1 MTPADPAWRGEAL
14 APRLAGFIERQVG
27 EPVAVANLH
36 RFTAGLS
43 WATIGFSL
51 RREGRADE
59 ALILRIG
66 DPNGLLAPYSAR
78 PEHLALSS
86 LAGTPGLPAA
96 TSRWWS
102 DDAAVIGAPFIVTSR
117 LEGRTPMPIWPG
129 AAPGAEEAADPAAED
144 RILDDF
150 VEALAAVHACDWRD
164 APAAALDPEAAPE
177 TCVRDEIA
185 RWVARL
191 PGADGRPEAP
201 AMRYAAAWLHEH
213 APTAVRVAL
222 LHGDYRVGN
231 YMVKDGRISGIL
243 DWELTHLGDPHED
256 LAWAGLRT
264 LGGTET
270 TLGGRL
276 DRAEFLRRYSER
288 TGLVIDADRIRYF
301 EVLGQFKAACL
312 LLMARERVRRGAV
325 HDARLAVM
333 GLQPAAAQMGLM
345 SMIKAIRWT

>member
-1 MTPADPAWRGEAL
+1 MTPADPAWRGRAL
-14 APRLAGFIERQVG
+14 QPRLAEFIGERLG
-27 EPVAVANLH
+27 EPVSVLDLH

-43 WATIGFSL
+43 WATISFTL
-51 RREGRADE
+51 RREGAADRP
-59 ALILRIG
+59 LILRIG

-78 PEHLALSS
+78 PEHLALTS
-86 LAGTPGLPAA
+86 LAGLPDLPAA
-96 TSRWWS
+96 TSLWWS
-102 DDAAVIGAPFIVTSR
+102 DALDVLGAPFIVTTR

-129 AAPGAEEAADPAAED
+129 AAPGAAEAED
-144 RILDDF
+144 DGPRILDDF
-150 VEALAAVHACDWRD
+150 AAALAAIHACDWRA
-164 APAAALDPEAAPE
+164 APAAALDPGATAER
-177 TCVRDEIA
+177 CVRDEIA

-191 PGADGRPEAP
+191 PGAEGRPEAP
-201 AMRYAAAWLHEH
+201 AMRYAAAWLHDH
-213 APTAVRVAL
+213 APAATRVAL

-264 LGGTET
+264 LGGTAT

-276 DRAEFLRRYSER
+276 DRAGFLERYAAR
-288 TGLVIDADRIRYF
+288 TGLAIDPDRLRYF

>member
-1 MTPADPAWRGEAL
+1 MALDDPAWRGEG
-14 APRLAGFIERQVG
+14 LAGRLGGFLQARLG
-27 EPVAVANLH
+27 APVEVADLH

-43 WATIGFSL
+43 WATISFTL
-51 RREGRADE
+51 RRPDAPDR

-78 PEHLALSS
+78 PEHLALTS
-86 LAGTPGLPAA
+86 LAGIPELPAA
-96 TSRWWS
+96 TSLWWS
-102 DDAAVIGAPFIVTSR
+102 DDLGVLGAPFIVTTR

-129 AAPGAEEAADPAAED
+129 AAAGAAEEED
-144 RILDDF
+144 GPRILDDF
-150 VEALAAVHACDWRD
+150 AAGLAAIHACDWRA
-164 APAAALDPEAAPE
+164 APAAALDPGATPG

-191 PGADGRPEAP
+191 PGEDGRPEAP
-201 AMRYAAAWLHEH
+201 AMRYAAAWLHDH

-264 LGGTET
+264 LGGTAD

-276 DRAEFLRRYSER
+276 DRAGFLDRYAAL
-288 TGLVIDADRIRYF
+288 TGLAIDPDRIRYF

-333 GLQPAAAQMGLM
+333 GLQPAAAQMGLL

>member
-1 MTPADPAWRGEAL
+1 MTLASPAWRSPAL
-14 APRLAGFIERQVG
+14 QPRLAGFIERQVG
-27 EPVAVANLH
+27 EPVSVADLH

-43 WATIGFSL
+43 GATIGFTL
-51 RREGRADE
+51 RREGRPDE
-59 ALILRIG
+59 PLILRIG

-86 LAGTPGLPAA
+86 LAGAARLPAA
-96 TSRWWS
+96 ASRWWS
-102 DDAAVIGAPFIVTSR
+102 DDVEIIGAPFIVTTR

-129 AAPGAEEAADPAAED
+129 AEHDGAGDKETEDAD

-150 VEALAAVHACDWRD
+150 VDALVAVHACDWRN
-164 APAAALDPEAAPE
+164 APAAALDPGATAHS
-177 TCVRDEIA
+177 CVRDEIA

-201 AMRYAAAWLHEH
+201 AMRYAAAWLHDH
-213 APTAVRVAL
+213 APTAVRLAL

-256 LAWAGLRT
+256 LAWAGLRS
-264 LGGTET
+264 LGGTAA

-276 DRAEFLRRYSER
+276 DRAAFLRRYAER
-288 TGLVIDADRIRYF
+288 SGLALEPERLRYF
-301 EVLGQFKAACL
+301 EVLGQFKAASL
-312 LLMARERVRRGAV
+312 LIMARERVRRGAV